1 MRRSG
6 ANKELRMMTK
16 LFQRARHTTS
26 RRDALR
32 LVCWLSCGLT
42 LASSAAQAEEVQV
55 AVAATCAGAFQKIAA
70 SFTASTGHKVVSSS
84 GSTGKFY
91 TQIQQGAPFDVL
103 LAADDDTP
111 AKLEGEG
118 LAVKGQHFTYAMGKL
133 VLWSAKPDGVGKDGE
148 VLKKGEF
155 THLALA
161 NPKLAPYG
169 AAGMEALKAL
179 NLLAAVQPKIVQ
191 GENIAQAFQ
200 YVATGNAEIGFV
212 ALAQVAAPDKPAG
225 GAHWLVPASLYT
237 PIRQDAALL
246 SKGADN
252 PAAKAL
258 LAYLK
263 GDVAKA
269 VIQSYG
275 YGL

>member
-1 MRRSG
+1 M
-6 ANKELRMMTK
+6 NVPFCLI
-16 LFQRARHTTS
+16 
-26 RRDALR
+26 AL
-32 LVCWLSCGLT
+32 LSCT
-42 LASSAAQAEEVQV
+42 LAVASPAARADEVQV
-55 AVAATCAGAFQKIAA
+55 AVAANFAGAFQKIAA
-70 SFTASTGHKVVSSS
+70 SFTASTGHKVVSSV
-84 GSTGKFY
+84 GATGKFY

-103 LAADDDTP
+103 LAADDETP
-111 AKLEGEG
+111 AKMESEG
-118 LAVKGQHFTYAMGKL
+118 LAVKGQHFTYAVGKL
-133 VLWSAKPDGVGKDGE
+133 VLWSAKPDGVDKDGNL
-148 VLKKGEF
+148 LKKGEF
-155 THLALA
+155 THLSLA
-161 NPKLAPYG
+161 NPKVAPYG
-169 AAGMEALKAL
+169 AAGIEVLKAL

-191 GENIAQAFQ
+191 GESIAQAFQ
-200 YVATGNAEIGFV
+200 FVATGNAEIGFV

-225 GAHWLVPASLYT
+225 GSYWLVPASLYS

-246 SKGADN
+246 SKGAEN

>member
-6 ANKELRMMTK
+6 VNKELKMKTK
-16 LFQRARHTTS
+16 PVHTNRHTAT
-26 RRDALR
+26 RRSALR
-32 LVCWLSCGLT
+32 LACWLSCGLA
-42 LASSAAQAEEVQV
+42 LASMAAQAEDVQV
-55 AVAATCAGAFQKIAA
+55 AVAANFAGAFQKIAA
-70 SFTASTGHKVVSSS
+70 GFTASTGHKVVSIS

-91 TQIQQGAPFDVL
+91 TQIQQGAPFEVL

-118 LAVKGQHFTYAMGKL
+118 LAVKGQQFTYAIGKL
-133 VLWSAKPDGVGKDGE
+133 VLWSAKPDGMDKDGN

-179 NLLAAVQPKIVQ
+179 NLMAAVQPKIVQ

-200 YVATGNAEIGFV
+200 FVATGNAEIGFV

-225 GAHWLVPASLYT
+225 GSYWLVPTSLYS

-246 SKGADN
+246 NKGADN

-263 GDVAKA
+263 GDAAKA